1 MEKSIWLPEMRK
13 DVSISLRIVFE
24 NIFTELTATKR
35 TQQSQPWSHC

>member
-13 DVSISLRIVFE
+13 DVSIPEDNFE
-24 NIFTELTATKR
+24 NSFIELTAMKR